1 MLVTQVSL
9 RPTDA
14 AANAGRPALTPELLA
29 ATGARYSRSNQG
41 LQSIIDKIDP
51 DNLDASVDGIF
62 RMLDYGHQS
71 IADMAPVAIFMDGIS
86 LHLAYFVWSLCPTA
100 AGQESSTRYI
110 NYAGTQNLSAV
121 DSDEWRSSIAQA
133 FAHYE
138 RALEIW
144 TRVAHAFP
152 TRTRI
157 PQSLRDD
164 PTKAKAVARME
175 RNFAFDRARVFLPAA
190 APTNMML
197 VMPARGWAQLCAHL
211 SSFPLPEAQ
220 ELAAQIRPEL
230 ELAAPRLVKH
240 ASAKVSLQHGW
251 QQEIA
256 RWQNL
261 AQTPCK
267 YLQSVENREHP
278 PTPHLQVLA
287 APDDEFSPVK
297 DLQFHDNRYGW
308 VGSGLART
316 AVRFGW
322 EAVALAEIRDLN
334 RHRTGTKWCPPV
346 PQGFYAA
353 LDEWPSD
360 WKDGEEDLQT
370 LQAAEQF
377 GAQMSQ
383 RSRELIGE
391 GDTSAVYW
399 NLLGTQFRF
408 EHTTTADKFLYEAE
422 LRTGVGA
429 HYRYARHLRDVLAL
443 WYQEFPETR
452 GLVLEGSA
460 EPE

>member
-9 RPTDA
+9 RPTIA
-14 AANAGRPALTPELLA
+14 AENAGRPALTPELLA

-41 LQSIIDKIDP
+41 LQAIIDKIDP
-51 DNLDASVDGIF
+51 HDLDASVDGIF

-110 NYAGTQNLSAV
+110 NYAATQDLDAV
-121 DSDEWRSSIAQA
+121 DSQEWRSSIAQA

-144 TRVAHAFP
+144 TRVAHEFP
-152 TRTRI
+152 GRTRI
-157 PQSLRDD
+157 PQALRDD
-164 PTKAKAVARME
+164 PNEARAVARME

-197 VMPARGWAQLCAHL
+197 VMPARGWAQLCAQL
-211 SSFPLPEAQ
+211 SSFPLNEAQ

-240 ASAKVSLQHGW
+240 ANAKDSLVKGW
-251 QQEIA
+251 QQEIT
-256 RWQNL
+256 RWQKL
-261 AQTPCK
+261 AQTSGK
-267 YLQSVENREHP
+267 YLPGESDSEHP

-287 APDDEFSPVK
+287 PPDSEFSPVE

-308 VGSGLART
+308 IGSGLART
-316 AVRFGW
+316 MVRFGW
-322 EAVALAEIRDLN
+322 DAVALAEIRDLN

-353 LDEWPSD
+353 LDEWPD
-360 WKDGEEDLQT
+360 NWPAGADDLQT
-370 LQAAEQF
+370 LKAAAQF
-377 GAQMSQ
+377 GAQISA
-383 RSRELIGE
+383 RSRALISA
-391 GDTSAVYW
+391 GDIGAVYW

-429 HYRYARHLRDVLAL
+429 HYRYARHLRDALAL
-443 WYQEFPETR
+443 WYREFPATR